1 MNLFQILDC
10 NTNLGNCCSNRVIA
24 AMIHPINN
32 IINLIQVIVPII
44 LLIMVSVNLTQ
55 LVINPDD
62 KKLLKSIKNKFLA
75 AVFVFFV
82 PVIINAFIGMVG
94 ESGKSTF
101 NVLNCLKES
110 GNVKISASTK
120 YVDYHHNSKRGKI
133 NNDKTDYENGDKK
146 KDNNTTSSGAI
157 SKDCVLGDS
166 NVKLVPN
173 DTNGKNAVVKKAN
186 GQEVVEYAK
195 SWLNKGLTYKLGT
208 TAELS
213 PGGQCDCS
221 GFVYNVLNHFGILQ
235 SGKVKS
241 TVWGSCGV
249 KGTVMYSSYS
259 KLVPGDVVFMDVGN
273 GLGHLELYV
282 GNGETVG
289 CNTGV
294 GVHRGKASS
303 YTSFIHLTAYD

>member
-94 ESGKSTF
+94 ESGKSIF

-110 GNVKISASTK
+110 GNV
-120 YVDYHHNSKRGKI
+120 
-133 NNDKTDYENGDKK
+133 
-146 KDNNTTSSGAI
+146 
-157 SKDCVLGDS
+157 
-166 NVKLVPN
+166 
-173 DTNGKNAVVKKAN
+173 TN
-186 GQEVVEYAK
+186 
-195 SWLNKGLTYKLGT
+195 
-208 TAELS
+208 
-213 PGGQCDCS
+213 
-221 GFVYNVLNHFGILQ
+221 
-235 SGKVKS
+235 
-241 TVWGSCGV
+241 
-249 KGTVMYSSYS
+249 
-259 KLVPGDVVFMDVGN
+259 
-273 GLGHLELYV
+273 
-282 GNGETVG
+282 
-289 CNTGV
+289 
-294 GVHRGKASS
+294 
-303 YTSFIHLTAYD
+303 